1 VPNQRKYAFFALFTV
16 CVCVLALYIHR
27 HRQGQ
32 TGKIDNLLISAAGG
46 LQKNFFYLGHGARS
60 VLDHYLFLVNTQ
72 KQNDGL
78 ETEVTTLR
86 ARVAALQEVELENDR
101 LRQALQFRETV
112 EHRLVPAHV
121 IAHDVSS
128 DYFLIRIDRGER
140 DGVTVGLGV
149 ISTAGLVGRV
159 QRVTPSYSDV
169 LTLIDP
175 TSNIDAIIQ
184 RSRARGII
192 SGQAKQLSCRLKY
205 VDRLEDVAVNDT
217 VVASGF
223 GAIFP
228 KGLLLGYVT
237 AVSPNN
243 NGILQTITVKS
254 AVDIYRLEEVFLVFP
269 STEPAKTA
277 E

>member
-1 VPNQRKYAFFALFTV
+1 
-16 CVCVLALYIHR
+16 
-27 HRQGQ
+27 
-32 TGKIDNLLISAAGG
+32 
-46 LQKNFFYLGHGARS
+46 
-60 VLDHYLFLVNTQ
+60 
-72 KQNDGL
+72 
-78 ETEVTTLR
+78 
-86 ARVAALQEVELENDR
+86 
-101 LRQALQFRETV
+101 
-112 EHRLVPAHV
+112 V